1 MKRLR
6 SHLSYANVVST
17 LCLFA
22 LLGGIGYAAAKI
34 PKDSVG
40 SRQIKDSSVKGVDV
54 RDDGLTGADVAEG
67 SLGKVGSAA
76 QADSAASADQ
86 AGVAE
91 SVDGVGF
98 EPIDAEIPLNQ
109 PPTTVL
115 DQGGL
120 QLKVTCTVV
129 DGVTV
134 RADTTVD
141 DALLHVSVIENNNT
155 VKVTEDSNF
164 DAADDPVL
172 NVFEGT
178 MSVYYRRGSGNS
190 RRVVTA
196 SLSYEDA
203 VNTCQTYGN
212 STLSPP

>member
-1 MKRLR
+1 M
-6 SHLSYANVVST
+6 
-17 LCLFA
+17 
-22 LLGGIGYAAAKI
+22 
-34 PKDSVG
+34 
-40 SRQIKDSSVKGVDV
+40 
-54 RDDGLTGADVAEG
+54 
-67 SLGKVGSAA
+67 
-76 QADSAASADQ
+76 
-86 AGVAE
+86 
-91 SVDGVGF
+91 
-98 EPIDAEIPLNQ
+98 
-109 PPTTVL
+109 
-115 DQGGL
+115 
-120 QLKVTCTVV
+120 